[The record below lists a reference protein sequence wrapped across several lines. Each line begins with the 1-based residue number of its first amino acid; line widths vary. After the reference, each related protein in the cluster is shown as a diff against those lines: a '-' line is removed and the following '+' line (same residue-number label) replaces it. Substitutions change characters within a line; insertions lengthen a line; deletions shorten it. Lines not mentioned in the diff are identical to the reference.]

1 MSRSIWLPFTLLSI
15 LAQLGC
21 FAWQNSTASVQA
33 PDAAARARAEIQRI
47 EDALPRILDRG
58 AALYLL
64 AERYARLGEFP
75 RALSLLKECISQD
88 EGFDPT
94 DSPAFQPLKAYPE
107 FRELAE
113 QVRRRYPP
121 AHRARVAFTVPEK
134 DLFPEGLAVDSD
146 RRVFYMGSM
155 RHKKIV
161 MITWAG
167 AVSDFVR
174 PDLYNL
180 MEMGGIKVDPTDH
193 SVWAATGPDAGYS
206 SELVHFDAH
215 GKLLERFPA
224 GSAEPHIF
232 NDLVLR
238 NSQEIY
244 LTDTLANHVYNFGRK
259 SHSFMPLTFP
269 RPLFRPNGIA
279 LSDAGN
285 SLYVA
290 DAFGVIL
297 VNLMDDTAHEV
308 NPGRGA
314 TLAGID
320 GLYWYKGGLL
330 AVQYGAGSHRV
341 ARFRLSSDGLQVTST
356 EILEYRTPLASFPTT
371 GAVAGENFYFIANTG
386 IGNLKDNKIVDPKKL
401 KPVHIA
407 VVPLDQ

>member
-1 MSRSIWLPFTLLSI
+1 MPK
-15 LAQLGC
+15 
-21 FAWQNSTASVQA
+21 
-33 PDAAARARAEIQRI
+33 
-47 EDALPRILDRG
+47 ILDRG

-75 RALSLLKECISQD
+75 GALSLLNECVSLD

-121 AHRARVAFTVPEK
+121 AHQARVAFTVPEK

-146 RRVFYMGSM
+146 RRIFYMGSM
-155 RHKKIV
+155 RYKKIV
-161 MITWAG
+161 MITGAG

-180 MEMGGIKVDPTDH
+180 MEVGGIKVDPTDH
-193 SVWAATGPDAGYS
+193 SVWAATGPDSGYN

-244 LTDTLANHVYNFGRK
+244 LTDTLANQVYNFGRK
-259 SHSFMPLTFP
+259 SHSFTPLTFP

-279 LSDAGN
+279 LSDTGN

-297 VNLMDDTAHEV
+297 VDLLNNAAHEV

-356 EILEYRTPLASFPTT
+356 EILEYRTPLVSFPTT
-371 GAVAGENFYFIANTG
+371 GAVAGGNFYFIANTG
-386 IGNLKDNKIVDPKKL
+386 IGNLKGDKIVDPKKL
-401 KPVHIA
+401 EPVHIA
-407 VVPLDQ
+407 ILPLDQ

>member
-1 MSRSIWLPFTLLSI
+1 MEGLP
-15 LAQLGC
+15 
-21 FAWQNSTASVQA
+21 
-33 PDAAARARAEIQRI
+33 ARAEINV
-47 EDALPRILDRG
+47 
-58 AALYLL
+58 
-64 AERYARLGEFP
+64 RYC
-75 RALSLLKECISQD
+75 RA
-88 EGFDPT
+88 T
-94 DSPAFQPLKAYPE
+94 
-107 FRELAE
+107 
-113 QVRRRYPP
+113 RRR
-121 AHRARVAFTVPEK
+121 R
-134 DLFPEGLAVDSD
+134 DLESSIRRRD
-146 RRVFYMGSM
+146 RRRIIGE
-155 RHKKIV
+155 
-161 MITWAG
+161 WALH
-167 AVSDFVR
+167 R
-174 PDLYNL
+174 Q
-180 MEMGGIKVDPTDH
+180 GGIFGTDN
-193 SVWAATGPDAGYS
+193 S

-244 LTDTLANHVYNFGRK
+244 LTDTLANQVYNFGRK
-259 SHSFMPLTFP
+259 SHSFTPLTFP

-297 VNLMDDTAHEV
+297 VNLLDDTAHEV

-341 ARFRLSSDGLQVTST
+341 ARFRLSSDSLQVTST

-401 KPVHIA
+401 EPVHIA
-407 VVPLDQ
+407 IVPLDQ

>member
-1 MSRSIWLPFTLLSI
+1 MSRRIWLPFSLLSFI
-15 LAQLGC
+15 AQLSG
-21 FAWQNSTASVQA
+21 FAWRNSTAPIQPPS
-33 PDAAARARAEIQRI
+33 AAARARGEIQRI
-47 EDALPRILDRG
+47 EDAMPKILDRG

-75 RALSLLKECISQD
+75 GALSLLKECVSLD

-121 AHRARVAFTVPEK
+121 AHQARVAFTVPEK

-146 RRVFYMGSM
+146 RRIFYMGSM
-155 RHKKIV
+155 RYKKIV
-161 MITWAG
+161 MITGAG

-180 MEMGGIKVDPTDH
+180 MEVGGIKVDPTDH
-193 SVWAATGPDAGYS
+193 SVWAATGPDSGYN

-244 LTDTLANHVYNFGRK
+244 LTDTLANQVYNFGRK
-259 SHSFMPLTFP
+259 SHSFTPLTFP

-279 LSDAGN
+279 LSDTGN

-297 VNLMDDTAHEV
+297 VDLLNNAAHEV

-356 EILEYRTPLASFPTT
+356 EILEYRTPLVSFPTT
-371 GAVAGENFYFIANTG
+371 GAVAGGNFYFIANTG
-386 IGNLKDNKIVDPKKL
+386 IGNLKGDKIVDPKKL
-401 KPVHIA
+401 EPVHIA
-407 VVPLDQ
+407 ILPLDQ